1 MAQVNWM
8 RPVGARHTNV
18 SLSSAALEL
27 GLLLI
32 IAVTSTSCGSED
44 SRAEAV
50 SPPPAL
56 VTDQTRGSD
65 PHTGFALTNDF
76 ERIFYPKDT
85 EAVVRIGRDNGVQ
98 KRAFLS
104 ATVMYQPPLTVE
116 EIAHYVGADPNPT
129 RDMVAMR
136 CRPLDPSKV
145 EPILATWPN
154 VFKAVVADLG
164 AMYTPTDCPAS
175 PTDPV
180 DRQVYC
186 TALAFSDQA
195 NTKVPLSLLNAVAV
209 GVETFEL
216 QGAPFQPT
224 GSTQGADVL
233 YDLYGIGY
241 GFAGLGFSVKNSFL
255 AGKPVALTAAQALE
269 QSVVPEYLL
278 DNVPL
283 ADGNCKCIRVRP
295 YANRDQSPLNWDTV
309 TALGNQNLC
318 TTFNDLP

>member
-1 MAQVNWM
+1 MTKA
-8 RPVGARHTNV
+8 RCKRLVGIRRTGNP
-18 SLSSAALEL
+18 LSSVVLEL
-27 GLLLI
+27 ALVLL

-56 VTDQTRGSD
+56 VTDQTRDSD

-116 EIAHYVGADPNPT
+116 EIVHYVGADPNPT

-136 CRPLDPSKV
+136 CRPLDPAKV

-180 DRQVYC
+180 DR
-186 TALAFSDQA
+186 
-195 NTKVPLSLLNAVAV
+195 
-209 GVETFEL
+209 
-216 QGAPFQPT
+216 
-224 GSTQGADVL
+224 
-233 YDLYGIGY
+233 
-241 GFAGLGFSVKNSFL
+241 
-255 AGKPVALTAAQALE
+255 
-269 QSVVPEYLL
+269 
-278 DNVPL
+278 
-283 ADGNCKCIRVRP
+283 
-295 YANRDQSPLNWDTV
+295 
-309 TALGNQNLC
+309 
-318 TTFNDLP
+318 